1 MRKKDQDWTLPLA
14 AEESPFCR
22 LLIAAATTLRGLKFG
37 KKCGQRDPRLLNV
50 TELMLPPL
58 AARTGLL
65 YFALAAGFFN
75 SLGAQFSPTQAAEY
89 PISGALLGD
98 QKFPAVSV
106 SPTGGYL
113 VWEDNRVDGNHGS
126 GIAGIGLDAS
136 LHATGT
142 VFRVNQQLPGNQEK
156 PQVLRFN
163 DGNLLFAWEN
173 RNGAKPGVYTRVLS
187 PDGSFLTG
195 DILVNT
201 PSWIDKI
208 KQSVTWSGHFRN
220 KWKQRKFKFREK
232 LIHSREQ
239 AGNVAL
245 AALAD
250 GSAVIAYQVA
260 RKSETNTWRLVPQV
274 RSRNDFTY
282 STNEVLRPTRHYGDL
297 MQDVFFQRVSSTGEK
312 LGPEVLVNQY
322 VDFNQRNPAVA
333 VLPNG
338 NFVVTWVCE
347 SRRGPDR
354 LSNPSPLISAE
365 QTLSDNFRVRIV
377 GRLFHGQGEPVGNEF
392 AISSADDLVQANPAV
407 AALAN
412 GGFTVVWSQQETLSR
427 RWDVQGR
434 AFDANGS
441 ASGTSFLVNAYTAGD
456 QFAPRIVSL
465 GDQQMAVW
473 TSLGQDGSREGVY
486 GRSLIAGALAGE
498 ELQLNHETISRQ
510 IHPMVA
516 TDGQSRFLTVW
527 ASFVGE
533 TGFDL
538 FGLQN
543 EAPLS
548 TAPLLNAR

>member
-14 AEESPFCR
+14 AEASPFCR

-37 KKCGQRDPRLLNV
+37 KKCGQTDPRLLNV

-136 LHATGT
+136 LHATGA

-163 DGNLLFAWEN
+163 DGNVLFAWEN

-187 PDGSFLTG
+187 PEGSFLTG

-201 PSWIDKI
+201 PSWIDTI

-232 LIHSREQ
+232 LINSREQ

-245 AALAD
+245 AGLSD

-282 STNEVLRPTRHYGDL
+282 TTNEVLRPTRHYGDL

-312 LGPEVLVNQY
+312 LGAEVLVNQY
-322 VDFNQRNPAVA
+322 IDFNQRNPAVA

-354 LSNPSPLISAE
+354 LSNPSGPMTAA
-365 QTLSDNFRVRIV
+365 QTGTDNFRVGV
-377 GRLFHGQGEPVGNEF
+377 FARLFNGQGQPLGNEF
-392 AISSADDLVQANPAV
+392 AISNADDLVQANPVV
-407 AALAN
+407 APLAN
-412 GGFTVVWSQQETLSR
+412 GGFTVLWSQQETLSQ
-427 RWDVQGR
+427 RWDVHGR
-434 AFDANGS
+434 AFDALGN
-441 ASGTSFLVNAYTAGD
+441 ASGAAFLVNAYTAGD
-456 QFAPRIVSL
+456 QFAPRIASL

-473 TSLGQDGSREGVY
+473 TSVGQDGSREGVY
-486 GRSLIAGALAGE
+486 GRFLGAGALAGDE
-498 ELQLNHETISRQ
+498 FGLNGTTLSRQ
-510 IHPMVA
+510 IHPVA
-516 TDGQSRFLTVW
+516 TTDGQDRFLSVW
-527 ASFVGE
+527 TSFVGD

-538 FGLQN
+538 FGQTYG
-543 EAPLS
+543 
-548 TAPLLNAR
+548 TAAGSSPLLDPR